1 MTTPDFAKDSHNTD
15 APVAT
20 VPPIGLSEV
29 THLLVIL
36 GAILAST
43 GLHRDFGLTA
53 RAADLAPLVVAVVT
67 ASLGVARA
75 LKHRGAMTANA
86 TVYAAQ
92 LDRVAGIVLGMGL
105 RPTPEQVTADLAALT
120 AGVQVLN
127 GGPPEVLTARPA
139 SWRHVVPDDLY
150 SSQPQASWSPAPA
163 DVPADPVDVHPVD
176 VQPPDVYSPVDVQPS
191 AAPTSAVDLLPLED
205 APKARPGPEG
215 SLPVTAPVLTIPAA
229 TAALV
234 AALADAEAA
243 LANVQAAAGP
253 TRTF

>member
-1 MTTPDFAKDSHNTD
+1 MTIPDLAKDSHNTD

-139 SWRHVVPDDLY
+139 SWRQVVPDDLY
-150 SSQPQASWSPAPA
+150 SPQPQASWSPAPA
-163 DVPADPVDVHPVD
+163 DLHPPADVHPPASVH
-176 VQPPDVYSPVDVQPS
+176 PDVQPS
-191 AAPTSAVDLLPLED
+191 AAPHVQPDLPASED
-205 APKARPGPEG
+205 
-215 SLPVTAPVLTIPAA
+215 SLPVTAPVLTVPAA

-234 AALADAEAA
+234 AALANAEAA
-243 LANVQAAAGP
+243 LANVEAAVAP